1 MTRHCHTQKRS
12 RARAAVWES
21 YFGVGK
27 CYDVLPLGGE
37 LRLTTENGT
46 VIGHNDR
53 CHIRVI
59 YKNYLTMFCTGHLI
73 VARDAGKHATSGDAT
88 MR

>member
-1 MTRHCHTQKRS
+1 MSHAKFS

-46 VIGHNDR
+46 AIGQNDR
-53 CHIRVI
+53 CHIRVTQ
-59 YKNYLTMFCTGHLI
+59 KNCLTIFRTGHLI
-73 VARDAGKHATSGDAT
+73 VARDAGKHATGGDAT